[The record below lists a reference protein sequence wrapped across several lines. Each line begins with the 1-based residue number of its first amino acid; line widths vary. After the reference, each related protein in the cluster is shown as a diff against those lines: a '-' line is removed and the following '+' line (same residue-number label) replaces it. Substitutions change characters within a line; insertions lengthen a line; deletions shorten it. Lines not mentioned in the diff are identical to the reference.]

1 MTSQVI
7 GIGAALVSAAAWAVG
22 AILYKKFGENVSSFG
37 MNLAKGAINLL
48 LLAVTLL
55 LLGKEHVN
63 SGTFLLLGVSGL
75 LGISLG
81 DTFFFEALQKLGP
94 HVLVVLSLLGQVL
107 TVLFAIVFLGE
118 RLTTNMS
125 VGILMVMSGVAVVV
139 YTRISDTT
147 KKNSIEG
154 IFYGLLAVLCMSVSV
169 IIAKKG
175 LTTVSAVQGTFI
187 RMLWGTSG
195 LFLWGL
201 ATGRLREWVSP
212 FREIKLMKNFFLLVC
227 LVSFG
232 GFWLFHVAVKYTEV
246 SVANTLSA
254 TEPLFVIPLAA
265 LFLKEKIT
273 WSSVAGTVVSVG
285 GIILLCVG

>member
-1 MTSQVI
+1 VNSQVF
-7 GIGAALVSAAAWAVG
+7 GIGAALISAAAWAAG
-22 AILYKKFGENVSSFG
+22 AILYKKFGENVSSVG
-37 MNLAKGAINLL
+37 MNLAKGAINLF
-48 LLAVTLL
+48 LLAVTVL
-55 LLGKEHVN
+55 LLGQEHVDLE
-63 SGTFLLLGVSGL
+63 SFLLLGVSGL

-107 TVLFAIVFLGE
+107 TVLFAIFFLGE
-118 RLTTNMS
+118 RLTTTMW
-125 VGILMVMSGVAVVV
+125 VGILMVISGVAVVV

-147 KKNSIEG
+147 KKNSIGG
-154 IFYGLLAVLCMSVSV
+154 IFYGLMAVLCMSVSV

-175 LTTVSAVQGTFI
+175 LASVSAVQATFI
-187 RMLWGTSG
+187 RMLWGTTG
-195 LFLWGL
+195 LLLWGL
-201 ATGRLREWVSP
+201 ATGRLREWVAP

-246 SVANTLSA
+246 SIANTLSA

-265 LFLKEKIT
+265 LFLNEKIT
-273 WSSVAGTVVSVG
+273 WSALTGTVVSVG
-285 GIILLCVG
+285 GIVLLCVG

>member
-1 MTSQVI
+1 MNSQVI
-7 GIGAALVSAAAWAVG
+7 GIGAALISAAAWAAG
-22 AILYKKFGENVSSFG
+22 AILYKKFGENVSSVG

-48 LLAVTLL
+48 LLAITVL
-55 LLGKEHVN
+55 LLGKEQVDT
-63 SGTFLLLGVSGL
+63 GTFLLLGVSGL

-81 DTFFFEALQKLGP
+81 DTFFFAALQKLGP

-107 TVLFAIVFLGE
+107 TVLFAICFLGE
-118 RLTTNMS
+118 HLTTNMS
-125 VGILMVMSGVAVVV
+125 VGILMVISGVAVVV

-147 KKNSIEG
+147 KKNSIGG
-154 IFYGLLAVLCMSVSV
+154 IFYGLMAVLCMSISV

-175 LTTVSAVQGTFI
+175 LTSVSAVQGTFI

-195 LFLWGL
+195 LLLWGL
-201 ATGRLREWVSP
+201 ATRRLGEWVSP

-273 WSSVAGTVVSVG
+273 WSAVTGTVVSVG

>member
-1 MTSQVI
+1 MNSQVI
-7 GIGAALVSAAAWAVG
+7 GIGAALISAAAWAVG
-22 AILYKKFGENVSSFG
+22 AILYKKFGENVSSVG
-37 MNLAKGAINLL
+37 MNLAKGAINLF
-48 LLAVTLL
+48 LLAVTVLI
-55 LLGKEHVN
+55 LGQEHVDLD
-63 SGTFLLLGVSGL
+63 SFLLLGVSGL

-107 TVLFAIVFLGE
+107 TVLFAVFFLGE
-118 RLTTNMS
+118 RLSTNMW
-125 VGILMVMSGVAVVV
+125 VGVLMVISGVAVVV

-147 KKNSIEG
+147 KKNSIGG
-154 IFYGLLAVLCMSVSV
+154 IFYGLMAVLCMSVSV

-175 LTTVSAVQGTFI
+175 LASVSAVQATFI
-187 RMLWGTSG
+187 RMLWGTFG
-195 LFLWGL
+195 LLLWGL
-201 ATGRLREWVSP
+201 ATRQLREWVAP
-212 FREIKLMKNFFLLVC
+212 FREIKLMKDFFLLVC

-265 LFLKEKIT
+265 LFLNEKIT
-273 WSSVAGTVVSVG
+273 WSAVTGTVVSVG